1 MQSFPHSNSQRTRSS
16 LFTSF
21 LQFTHYRTP
30 IPHLPPLSL
39 SFSSYSPP
47 ISPTCLNLRYWALI
61 VLAKEVIETGLQII
75 NVVDYAGKGYSS
87 SSLYLYF
94 AMIALNA
101 AVWWM
106 LTLPRTI
113 RVVRGILML
122 NAFISAFYGLF
133 PIVYFM
139 VNGVGG
145 ILLPRGNV
153 AAEGLSEF
161 SRQSMVIS
169 AAREA
174 FFGGSNF
181 VEVARKVLFRLFPLF
196 LSISAIEDLTGLEF
210 YLKEADTKSS
220 QVAAIDATQ
229 KRDDNSITTSDRA
242 APRTT
247 TTRKRTALAL
257 SRAADRMSRDLAKSH
272 RHLGLPTWKVLPA
285 IVIVLTLV
293 IAMCGRLASLNENCR
308 YSHRSNVS
316 GGRLQEHWV
325 GRWCLYQAYPLLSEL
340 PGSPSECACAVL
352 WVRGGLINVTET
364 NPPASKR
371 GPCDQDAL
379 TQLHDDIT
387 HDDRHIAKYLQT
399 LIHECPTQNAT
410 ETGNILATKKLES
423 VTVISLVN
431 PGGASSNITDGGVE
445 IQLQGLPQK
454 LLVFAVED
462 MPVSNPSA
470 TAFDNCTDLVALY
483 MTNVGWTNIPTGALR
498 PLVHLVQLRVYNNH
512 LTQLPDLS
520 MNTALVGLDVYNNR
534 LTQLPNLSTNTAL
547 VDLYAS
553 GNRLLS
559 WPRSLE
565 RLTRLEELSM
575 HSNRL
580 TNIPAPVDRLP
591 RLKFLDVS
599 NNTITSLDTLA
610 ATVAVGGEA
619 AAQSGRNETM
629 LLLGRNPV
637 CANGRMSG
645 SAVLGAKWFVSCQSQ
660 CSSTCPS
667 SIPWKPAGVTDWRGD
682 GACEIE
688 CNTTS
693 CSFDGGDC
701 LK

>member
-1 MQSFPHSNSQRTRSS
+1 
-16 LFTSF
+16 
-21 LQFTHYRTP
+21 
-30 IPHLPPLSL
+30 
-39 SFSSYSPP
+39 
-47 ISPTCLNLRYWALI
+47 
-61 VLAKEVIETGLQII
+61 
-75 NVVDYAGKGYSS
+75 
-87 SSLYLYF
+87 
-94 AMIALNA
+94 
-101 AVWWM
+101 
-106 LTLPRTI
+106 
-113 RVVRGILML
+113 
-122 NAFISAFYGLF
+122 
-133 PIVYFM
+133 
-139 VNGVGG
+139 
-145 ILLPRGNV
+145 
-153 AAEGLSEF
+153 
-161 SRQSMVIS
+161 
-169 AAREA
+169 
-174 FFGGSNF
+174 
-181 VEVARKVLFRLFPLF
+181 
-196 LSISAIEDLTGLEF
+196 
-210 YLKEADTKSS
+210 
-220 QVAAIDATQ
+220 
-229 KRDDNSITTSDRA
+229 
-242 APRTT
+242 
-247 TTRKRTALAL
+247 
-257 SRAADRMSRDLAKSH
+257 
-272 RHLGLPTWKVLPA
+272 
-285 IVIVLTLV
+285 
-293 IAMCGRLASLNENCR
+293 
-308 YSHRSNVS
+308 
-316 GGRLQEHWV
+316 
-325 GRWCLYQAYPLLSEL
+325 
-340 PGSPSECACAVL
+340 
-352 WVRGGLINVTET
+352 
-364 NPPASKR
+364 
-371 GPCDQDAL
+371 L

-520 MNTALVGLDVYNNR
+520 KNTALVNLRVNNNHLTPLPDLTTNTALVSLHAYNNHLTQLPDLTTNTALEYLRVYNNHLTQLPDLSTNTALVILRVYNNR

-547 VDLYAS
+547 VDLYAYDNRLTQLPDLS
-553 GNRLLS
+553 TNTALVDLYVAGNRLSS

-565 RLTRLEELSM
+565 RLTRLKQLSM
-575 HSNRL
+575 QSNRL
-580 TNIPAPVDRLP
+580 TNIPALVDRLP
-591 RLKFLDVS
+591 RLKYLDVS

-610 ATVAVGGEA
+610 ANATAEA
-619 AAQSGRNETM
+619 QIGRRLSHEATYVYSTKINNETM

-645 SAVLGAKWFVSCQSQ
+645 SAVLGAKWFISCQSQ

-667 SIPWKPAGVTDWRGD
+667 SIPWKPAGVTDLRGS

>member
-1 MQSFPHSNSQRTRSS
+1 M
-16 LFTSF
+16 
-21 LQFTHYRTP
+21 
-30 IPHLPPLSL
+30 
-39 SFSSYSPP
+39 SP
-47 ISPTCLNLRYWALI
+47 PTCLTLRYWALI
-61 VLAKEVIETGLQII
+61 VLAKEIIETGLQII

-122 NAFISAFYGLF
+122 NVFISAFYGLF

-139 VNGVGG
+139 VSGVVG
-145 ILLPRGNV
+145 ILFKGNIAV
-153 AAEGLSEF
+153 EGLSEF

-181 VEVARKVLFRLFPLF
+181 VEVARKVVFRLLPLF
-196 LSISAIEDLTGLEF
+196 LSISAIEDLTGLDF
-210 YLKEADTKSS
+210 YLKEADTKPS
-220 QVAAIDATQ
+220 QVTAIDATQ
-229 KRDDNSITTSDRA
+229 KRDDNSVTTSDRA

-247 TTRKRTALAL
+247 TTRKRTDSAL

-272 RHLGLPTWKVLPA
+272 HHLGLPTWKVLPA

-316 GGRLQEHWV
+316 GGGRLQEHWV

-340 PGSPSECACAVL
+340 PGSPSECACAIL
-352 WVRGGLINVTET
+352 LVRGGLINVTET
-364 NPPASKR
+364 NPPASTSKR

-387 HDDRHIAKYLQT
+387 HDDRNIAKYLRS

-470 TAFDNCTDLVALY
+470 TAFDNCTDLVSLR
-483 MTNVGWTNIPTGALR
+483 MNNVGWTNIPADAFR
-498 PLVHLVQLRVYNNH
+498 PLVHLVDLNVQNNRLTQLPDLATNTALAKLRVYNNH

-520 MNTALVGLDVYNNR
+520 KNTALVNLYANNNR
-534 LTQLPNLSTNTAL
+534 LT
-547 VDLYAS
+547 
-553 GNRLLS
+553 
-559 WPRSLE
+559 
-565 RLTRLEELSM
+565 
-575 HSNRL
+575 
-580 TNIPAPVDRLP
+580 
-591 RLKFLDVS
+591 
-599 NNTITSLDTLA
+599 
-610 ATVAVGGEA
+610 
-619 AAQSGRNETM
+619 
-629 LLLGRNPV
+629 
-637 CANGRMSG
+637 
-645 SAVLGAKWFVSCQSQ
+645 
-660 CSSTCPS
+660 
-667 SIPWKPAGVTDWRGD
+667 
-682 GACEIE
+682 
-688 CNTTS
+688 
-693 CSFDGGDC
+693 
-701 LK
+701 